1 MTPTVSAA
9 ESLRVSWV
17 FDVISPFSYLAFQR
31 LKELPGGVELEVV
44 PVLLAA
50 LLDHFRQRGPAEI
63 PSKRRFTYRFV
74 LWRARR
80 LGLPLRMPPA
90 HPFNPLAALRLIIAA
105 GSDSRAAGTVLR
117 AVFGEGRDVTDPAVI
132 ADLAAQ
138 LAVADPQA
146 ALADPAIK
154 QRLRDNTQWAC
165 SRGVFGVPTLV
176 IGEELFWGHDAVDM
190 ALDYLEKP
198 QAFADDDMRVIDTLP
213 VAAARIKTTAG

>member
-1 MTPTVSAA
+1 MTPTVSAP

-17 FDVISPFSYLAFQR
+17 FDVVSPFAYLAFPR
-31 LKELPGGVELEVV
+31 LEELPAGVELVVV

-50 LLDHFRQRGPAEI
+50 ILDQFGQRGPAEI

-105 GSDSRAAGTVLR
+105 GSNRRAAGIVLR
-117 AVFGEGRDVTDPAVI
+117 AVFGEGRDVTDPSVI

-138 LAVADPQA
+138 LSVADPQA

-154 QRLRDNTQWAC
+154 QRLRDNTSWAC

-190 ALDYLEKP
+190 ALDYLRLP
-198 QAFADDDMRVIDTLP
+198 QTFADPDMRVIDTLP
-213 VAAARIKTTAG
+213 IGAARTQPKAG

>member
-1 MTPTVSAA
+1 MTPTVSAP

-17 FDVISPFSYLAFQR
+17 FDVISPFAYLAFPR
-31 LKELPGGVELEVV
+31 LAELPAGVELVVV

-50 LLDHFRQRGPAEI
+50 ILDQFGQRGPAEI

-105 GSDSRAAGTVLR
+105 GSNHRAAGMVLR
-117 AVFGEGRDVTDPAVI
+117 AVFGEGRDVTDPSVI

-138 LAVADPQA
+138 LSVADPQA

-154 QRLRDNTQWAC
+154 QRLRDNTSWAC

-190 ALDYLEKP
+190 ALDYLRQP
-198 QAFADDDMRVIDTLP
+198 QTFADPDMQVIDTLP
-213 VAAARIKTTAG
+213 IGAARTQPKAG

>member
-1 MTPTVSAA
+1 MAA
-9 ESLRVSWV
+9 SGAPAPVRVAWV
-17 FDVISPFSYLAFQR
+17 FDVISPFAYLALPR
-31 LKELPGGVELEVV
+31 LEELPAGVELVVV

-50 LLDHFRQRGPAEI
+50 LLDRFGQRGPAEI

-105 GSDSRAAGTVLR
+105 GSDRRAAETVLK
-117 AVFGEGRDVTDPAVI
+117 AVFGEGRDLTDQAVI

-138 LAVADPQA
+138 LGVADPQR
-146 ALADPAIK
+146 ALAEPAVK
-154 QRLRDNTQWAC
+154 QRLRDNTLWA
-165 SRGVFGVPTLV
+165 SSQGVFGVPTLV

-190 ALDYLEKP
+190 ALDYLARP
-198 QAFADDDMRVIDTLP
+198 QGFADAEMRRGESLP
-213 VAAARIKTTAG
+213 IGAARAVTR